1 MPGVTPYISFNSSF
15 DHSPNTSGNGQLVGL
30 SSLLAGST
38 TMNTQDPLQF
48 GTDDFN
54 ALPAGGN
61 AGAAVRLLFPTKED
75 TTFVDP
81 PGQLVLTDFDYS
93 SAIPAGEKIKG
104 IELSFAPV
112 HLKIDNFNTPA
123 VLNTGIANNSRFSFT
138 IQTHQSVTTN
148 LFNTVDI
155 TGDTATFTQT
165 DQAGALA
172 IPGTTGDALLNPQV
186 YRFTMGG
193 PTDLLGFDT
202 FIASINSAG
211 STDPANYS
219 ALGQNIS
226 VIIHYDVSDSN
237 ADINLTTFG
246 KIAGAYAPDNLL
258 GSTPAIRFYYD
269 RPHSKVHIL
278 GNKVHIL
285 GNKKIRVS

>member
-1 MPGVTPYISFNSSF
+1 
-15 DHSPNTSGNGQLVGL
+15 
-30 SSLLAGST
+30 
-38 TMNTQDPLQF
+38 
-48 GTDDFN
+48 
-54 ALPAGGN
+54 
-61 AGAAVRLLFPTKED
+61 
-75 TTFVDP
+75 
-81 PGQLVLTDFDYS
+81 
-93 SAIPAGEKIKG
+93 
-104 IELSFAPV
+104 
-112 HLKIDNFNTPA
+112 
-123 VLNTGIANNSRFSFT
+123 
-138 IQTHQSVTTN
+138 
-148 LFNTVDI
+148 
-155 TGDTATFTQT
+155 
-165 DQAGALA
+165 
-172 IPGTTGDALLNPQV
+172 
-186 YRFTMGG
+186 MGG
-193 PTDLLGFDT
+193 PTDLLGLDT

-246 KIAGAYAPDNLL
+246 KIAGAYNPDNLL